1 MTDRLY
7 SARHLKEIIDLYGF
21 EITKSLGQNFLIDGN
36 IVRNIVSQA
45 GVSKDDYVLEVG
57 PGIGTL
63 TEELSMRAKKVV
75 SVEID
80 KNLIPILDTT
90 LGKYSNIKVVHGD
103 ILDIDINSLIQEE
116 LDGGPVKVVANLPY
130 YVTTPI
136 IGRFLEEDLD
146 VESLTIM
153 VQKEVAQRM
162 VAGEGSKTYGS
173 LSVFVNFYSDP
184 EIVLDVPRTVFMP
197 QPNVDS
203 AVIKMNMKEELP
215 EVDRSKFFKL
225 VKSAFSK
232 RRKTLVNAVSSYG
245 FTIEKAEVREALE
258 SLNMD
263 TRVRAEALSIEE
275 FIELCKALPALEM
288 EEEN

>member
-7 SARHLKEIIDLYGF
+7 SARHLKEIIDSYSF

-45 GVSKDDYVLEVG
+45 GVTEDDYVLEVG

-90 LGKYSNIKVVHGD
+90 LGKYSNIEVVHGD

-116 LDGGPVKVVANLPY
+116 MNGGPVKVVANLPY

-203 AVIKMNMKEELP
+203 AVIRMNMKEELP

-245 FTIEKAEVREALE
+245 FTIEKAEVRQALE

-275 FIELCKALPALEM
+275 FIGLCKALPALEM

>member
-1 MTDRLY
+1 M
-7 SARHLKEIIDLYGF
+7 
-21 EITKSLGQNFLIDGN
+21 
-36 IVRNIVSQA
+36 
-45 GVSKDDYVLEVG
+45 
-57 PGIGTL
+57 
-63 TEELSMRAKKVV
+63 
-75 SVEID
+75 
-80 KNLIPILDTT
+80 
-90 LGKYSNIKVVHGD
+90 
-103 ILDIDINSLIQEE
+103 
-116 LDGGPVKVVANLPY
+116 DGGPVKVVANLPY

-203 AVIKMNMKEELP
+203 AVIRMNMKKELP
-215 EVDRSKFFKL
+215 EVDRTKFFKL

-245 FTIEKAEVREALE
+245 FTIEKAQVREALE